1 MSAAIR
7 IRQDFDAATLR
18 RLATTVADADQV
30 RRLLA
35 LAAVYDGKDREEAA
49 RIGGMDRQTLRDWVH
64 RFNER
69 GPDGLVNIKAPGRPP
84 TLSKD
89 QMEEL
94 GRLVEAGPD
103 PEKDGVARWRCVDLK
118 RVVGARFAVDL
129 SEVSLGRVLRKLGFS
144 HISARPLHPKQDP
157 EAIATFKKNFPA
169 RVLETVSRLALATS
183 IEVWFQDEM
192 RVGQKNSLVYQWA
205 KKGTRPRQPKDQRYE
220 NAYLFGAVCPSRD
233 TGVAIIMPYANTAAM
248 RKHLEEISRAVAP
261 SAHAMVI
268 LDQAGWHTT
277 RKLKVPKNL
286 TMVLLPPACPE
297 LNTAENIWQ
306 YLRQTYL
313 SNRVFKSYTDILDA
327 CQEAWQK
334 LLDETGRIAS
344 IATRDWAIIGQSI

>member
-1 MSAAIR
+1 LIREAELSAAIR

-69 GPDGLVNIKAPGRPP
+69 GPDGLVNVKAPGRPP

-157 EAIATFKKNFPA
+157 EAIATFKKKLSGP
-169 RVLETVSRLALATS
+169 
-183 IEVWFQDEM
+183 
-192 RVGQKNSLVYQWA
+192 RVGDREPTCIGNLD
-205 KKGTRPRQPKDQRYE
+205 R
-220 NAYLFGAVCPSRD
+220 
-233 TGVAIIMPYANTAAM
+233 GV
-248 RKHLEEISRAVAP
+248 
-261 SAHAMVI
+261 
-268 LDQAGWHTT
+268 
-277 RKLKVPKNL
+277 VP
-286 TMVLLPPACPE
+286 
-297 LNTAENIWQ
+297 
-306 YLRQTYL
+306 
-313 SNRVFKSYTDILDA
+313 
-327 CQEAWQK
+327 
-334 LLDETGRIAS
+334 G
-344 IATRDWAIIGQSI
+344 

>member
-1 MSAAIR
+1 MIPLRPNILIREAELSAAIR

-157 EAIATFKKNFPA
+157 EAIATFKKKLSGP
-169 RVLETVSRLALATS
+169 
-183 IEVWFQDEM
+183 
-192 RVGQKNSLVYQWA
+192 RVGDREPTCIGNLD
-205 KKGTRPRQPKDQRYE
+205 R
-220 NAYLFGAVCPSRD
+220 
-233 TGVAIIMPYANTAAM
+233 GV
-248 RKHLEEISRAVAP
+248 
-261 SAHAMVI
+261 
-268 LDQAGWHTT
+268 
-277 RKLKVPKNL
+277 VP
-286 TMVLLPPACPE
+286 
-297 LNTAENIWQ
+297 
-306 YLRQTYL
+306 
-313 SNRVFKSYTDILDA
+313 
-327 CQEAWQK
+327 
-334 LLDETGRIAS
+334 G
-344 IATRDWAIIGQSI
+344 

>member
-1 MSAAIR
+1 MIREAELSAAIR

-157 EAIATFKKNFPA
+157 EAIATFKKKLSGP
-169 RVLETVSRLALATS
+169 
-183 IEVWFQDEM
+183 
-192 RVGQKNSLVYQWA
+192 RVGDREPTCIGNLD
-205 KKGTRPRQPKDQRYE
+205 R
-220 NAYLFGAVCPSRD
+220 
-233 TGVAIIMPYANTAAM
+233 GV
-248 RKHLEEISRAVAP
+248 
-261 SAHAMVI
+261 
-268 LDQAGWHTT
+268 
-277 RKLKVPKNL
+277 VP
-286 TMVLLPPACPE
+286 
-297 LNTAENIWQ
+297 
-306 YLRQTYL
+306 
-313 SNRVFKSYTDILDA
+313 
-327 CQEAWQK
+327 
-334 LLDETGRIAS
+334 G
-344 IATRDWAIIGQSI
+344 

>member
-1 MSAAIR
+1 MIPLRPNILIREAELSAAIR

-69 GPDGLVNIKAPGRPP
+69 GPDGLVNVKAPGRPP

-157 EAIATFKKNFPA
+157 EAIATFKKKLSGP
-169 RVLETVSRLALATS
+169 
-183 IEVWFQDEM
+183 
-192 RVGQKNSLVYQWA
+192 RVG
-205 KKGTRPRQPKDQRYE
+205 D
-220 NAYLFGAVCPSRD
+220 RD
-233 TGVAIIMPYANTAAM
+233 PTCIGNLDRGV
-248 RKHLEEISRAVAP
+248 
-261 SAHAMVI
+261 
-268 LDQAGWHTT
+268 
-277 RKLKVPKNL
+277 VP
-286 TMVLLPPACPE
+286 
-297 LNTAENIWQ
+297 
-306 YLRQTYL
+306 
-313 SNRVFKSYTDILDA
+313 
-327 CQEAWQK
+327 
-334 LLDETGRIAS
+334 G
-344 IATRDWAIIGQSI
+344 